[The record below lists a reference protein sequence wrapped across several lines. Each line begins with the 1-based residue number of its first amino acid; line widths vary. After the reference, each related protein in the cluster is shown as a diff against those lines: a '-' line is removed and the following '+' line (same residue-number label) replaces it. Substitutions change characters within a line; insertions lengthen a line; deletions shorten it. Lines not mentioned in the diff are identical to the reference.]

1 MRVALII
8 AISFGLFGVVA
19 LGFRHATATPA
30 SGGGVEEVDQGL
42 QGPGLAR
49 HPLYIKIH
57 GRDSRVTPL
66 ITSST
71 PRGYTPAQIRSY
83 LGLTG
88 DGSGQTIAIVDAY
101 DDPNIIPDLNTFS
114 GTFGLPLVCGTAG
127 ANASS
132 CLNITKAM
140 PQGQPATN
148 AGWSLE
154 IALDVEW
161 AHAVAPKA
169 SILLVEAASNS
180 FSNLMGAIDY
190 AASHGAAVISNS
202 YGAGEFSG
210 ETTYDS
216 HCILS
221 SAVCTF
227 STGDSGNP
235 GGYPAYNPYVV
246 AVGGTTLNLTSSG
259 AVSGESA
266 WSGSGGGVSQY
277 EARPSYQTSVSS
289 SARRGIPDVSYD
301 ADPNTGFA
309 VYDSV
314 TYQGQS
320 GWFQIGGTS
329 AGAPQWAAIIA
340 VADQLRAA
348 SSQPR
353 LTGASFAAN
362 TAIYALQGASA
373 LADIT
378 SGSNGSCGSVCTA
391 SPGYD
396 FVTGLGSPRTGIDAA
411 LNGSVIPSP
420 TATATPGGASTA
432 IATGTATATS
442 TPAGP
447 TATPTNT
454 PVATPT
460 SCPPG
465 QRKRGAC

>member
-1 MRVALII
+1 L
-8 AISFGLFGVVA
+8 
-19 LGFRHATATPA
+19 
-30 SGGGVEEVDQGL
+30 
-42 QGPGLAR
+42 
-49 HPLYIKIH
+49 
-57 GRDSRVTPL
+57 
-66 ITSST
+66 
-71 PRGYTPAQIRSY
+71 Y

-88 DGSGQTIAIVDAY
+88 DGSAQTIAIVDAY
-101 DDPNIIPDLNTFS
+101 DDPNIISDLNTFS
-114 GTFGLPLVCGTAG
+114 STFGLPLVCGTTS
-127 ANASS
+127 ASS
-132 CLNITKAM
+132 CVNFTKAM
-140 PQGQPATN
+140 PQGKTSTN
-148 AGWSLE
+148 SGWALE

-169 SILLVEAASNS
+169 NILLVEAASNS

-210 ETTYDS
+210 EATYDS
-216 HCILS
+216 HCNLS

-227 STGDSGNP
+227 SSGDSGNP

-246 AVGGTTLNLTSSG
+246 AVGGTTLNLTSAG
-259 AVSGESA
+259 GVTGESA

-277 EARPSYQTSVSS
+277 EALPSYQTSVNSS
-289 SARRGIPDVSYD
+289 GRRGIPDVSYD

-320 GWFQIGGTS
+320 DWFQVGGTS
-329 AGAPQWAAIIA
+329 AGAPQWAAIIV

-353 LTGASFAAN
+353 LTGASFTAS
-362 TAIYALQGASA
+362 TAIYALQGTSA

-391 SPGYD
+391 GPSYD
-396 FVTGLGSPRTGIDAA
+396 FVTGLGSPRTGIDTA
-411 LNGSVIPSP
+411 LNGSVSSLP
-420 TATATPGGASTA
+420 TATATPGGSSTA
-432 IATGTATATS
+432 TATSTAAATS

-447 TATPTNT
+447 TATATNT
-454 PVATPT
+454 PLATPT
-460 SCPPG
+460 TCPPG
-465 QRKRGAC
+465 QHKRGVC

>member
-1 MRVALII
+1 MRFALTI
-8 AISFGLFGVVA
+8 AISFGLFGAAA

-30 SGGGVEEVDQGL
+30 NGVGVEEVDQGL

-49 HPLYIKIH
+49 HPLFIKIH
-57 GRDSRVTPL
+57 DRDSRGNPL
-66 ITSST
+66 ITSTT
-71 PRGYTPAQIRSY
+71 PHGYTPAQIGSY

-101 DDPNIIPDLNTFS
+101 DDPNIISDLNTFS
-114 GTFGLPLVCGTAG
+114 STFALPLVCGTTG
-127 ANASS
+127 AIASN
-132 CLNITKAM
+132 CVNFTKAM
-140 PQGQPATN
+140 PQGQPSTN
-148 AGWSLE
+148 SGWALE

-169 SILLVEAASNS
+169 NILLAEAASNT
-180 FSNLMGAIDY
+180 FGNLMSAIDY

-210 ETTYDS
+210 ETAYDS
-216 HCILS
+216 HCTLS
-221 SAVCTF
+221 NAVCTF

-235 GGYPAYNPYVV
+235 GGYPAYSPYVV

-259 AVSGESA
+259 AVTGESA

-277 EARPSYQTSVSS
+277 EALPSYQTSVNSLT
-289 SARRGIPDVSYD
+289 RRGIPDVSYD

-314 TYQGQS
+314 TYQSQS
-320 GWFQIGGTS
+320 GWFQVGGTS
-329 AGAPQWAAIIA
+329 AGTPQWAAIIA

-362 TAIYALQGASA
+362 TAIYALRGTSA

-391 SPGYD
+391 GPGYD

-411 LNGSVIPSP
+411 LNGSVSSSP
-420 TATATPGGASTA
+420 TATATPGGSS
-432 IATGTATATS
+432 TATATS
-442 TPAGP
+442 TAAGP
-447 TATPTNT
+447 TATATNT

-465 QRKRGAC
+465 QHKRGVC